1 MDAAVAACA
10 GFLLAVLWMDLM
22 FDVQVSRHA
31 DEGELPAPVR
41 ESIAR
46 YYRRVT
52 TQAQPMGR
60 LIALVMAV
68 LLVALV
74 VQLVREEAPVWAG
87 AASLACAGF
96 AIALAGTR
104 VVPQAVRLGAAADP
118 PAVQDRLA
126 RSIWRDHL
134 ACLAAIAT
142 LLAVQLSAA

>member
-22 FDVQVSRHA
+22 FDVQVRRHA
-31 DEGELPAPVR
+31 GEPGLPAPVR
-41 ESIAR
+41 ESIAT

-60 LIALVMAV
+60 LIALVMVV

-74 VQLVREEAPVWAG
+74 VQLVREEVPVWIG
-87 AASLACAGF
+87 VASLACAGS
-96 AIALAGTR
+96 AIALAGAR
-104 VVPQAVRLGAAADP
+104 VVPRAVRLGSAVDP
-118 PAVQDRLA
+118 PTVQDRLA

-142 LLAVQLSAA
+142 LLALQLSAA